1 MEFKEIFEKYKN
13 IAVVGMSKHLEKPAF
28 TVPGYMKKQGY
39 NLYPVNPTAETI
51 MKLKCYPNLLEVD
64 GEIDIVNVFRPGQ
77 DCLEIVEQAIERKNT
92 IGDVKVI
99 WLQLGIINNDAKMI
113 AEENDIFFIQDTC
126 IYVEH
131 RDYLKSLA

>member
-51 MKLKCYPNLLEVD
+51 MKLKCYPNLLEVE

-92 IGDVKVI
+92 KGDVKVI

>member
-39 NLYPVNPTAETI
+39 NIYPVNPNAETI
-51 MKLKCYPNLLEVD
+51 MKLKCYPNLMAVE

-77 DCLEIVEQAIERKNT
+77 DCLDIVEQAIERKNT
-92 IGDVKVI
+92 KGDVKVI

-131 RDYLKSLA
+131 REYLKSLS